1 MPDRPILPSRN
12 LRRSGRVTSA
22 DTAVTGPSFRRRSVP
37 SADGQFLMDPDRVE
51 EFTVTTPPRIR
62 VAVIFGGRSP
72 EHGVS
77 AVSAGSIIGALDQ
90 GEFEVVPVG
99 ITRDGQWVLTDGHGL
114 ALDGRT
120 MPEIT
125 SGSG

>member
-1 MPDRPILPSRN
+1 M
-12 LRRSGRVTSA
+12 
-22 DTAVTGPSFRRRSVP
+22 
-37 SADGQFLMDPDRVE
+37 
-51 EFTVTTPPRIR
+51 TTPRRIR

-77 AVSAGSIIGALDQ
+77 AVSAGSVIGALDQ

-99 ITRDGQWVLTDGHGL
+99 ITRDGQWVLTDGTGL
-114 ALDGRT
+114 ALDGRS

-125 SGSG
+125 SGSGSAVVLPGDPTAKGLVVVDPARGRPRTWRRGRGVPGSARRIRRGRHHSGPF